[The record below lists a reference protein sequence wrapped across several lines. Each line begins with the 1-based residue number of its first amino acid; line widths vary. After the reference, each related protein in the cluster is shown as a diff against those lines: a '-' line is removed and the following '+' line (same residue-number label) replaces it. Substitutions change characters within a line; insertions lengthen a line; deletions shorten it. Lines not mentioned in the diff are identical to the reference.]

1 MLDRNMVKDTIIVNR
16 SRVNNLVQRKAVQT
30 GILVS
35 NLINT
40 TLASTLIDD
49 LLLVLI
55 KVKHIVSGFGN
66 VSKELLDTDMSV
78 LHNTILPYISKLSN

>member
-35 NLINT
+35 NLINA
-40 TLASTLIDD
+40 TLAGTLIDD

-78 LHNTILPYISKLSN
+78 LHNTILPYISKMSN